1 MILLG
6 LLLLILGAILDIGIL
21 FTIGSILIVVALVL
35 YVVAAI
41 AGARSGRALFGRRKH
56 LF

>member
-6 LLLLILGAILDIGIL
+6 LALLILGAIFDIGIL
-21 FTIGSILIVVALVL
+21 FTIGWILVL
-35 YVVAAI
+35 VAAVLYI
-41 AGARSGRALFGRRKH
+41 VAFVAAERGSRSLFGRRKH

>member
-1 MILLG
+1 LIVLG
-6 LLLLILGAILDIGIL
+6 IVLLILGAIFDIGIL
-21 FTIGSILIVVALVL
+21 LTLGWILIAVAVVL

-41 AGARSGRALFGRRKH
+41 AGARTGRALFGRRKH